1 MKVLVALSLALTTS
15 LLAQTPGPGVSSG
28 KHPFTFEDM
37 MKLKRVGAPVPSPD
51 GKWVVFDCEDG
62 DLEANTKISHLWIVP
77 AQGGESR
84 RLNPTPNH
92 EERPRFSPDGKK
104 LIWTSKAT
112 DPTQIWMC
120 DFDTSAG
127 ALVGRPHQVT
137 NISTGADGAIWS
149 PNGMN
154 IVFVST
160 VYPDCQDDAC
170 NKQRDDEQK
179 KSKVKAKIFTRL
191 FYRHW
196 NAYTEFKR
204 SHLFVVSAD
213 SSSTGILPVGTAGVS
228 PVESLSVS
236 SAASQTPDKMSGG
249 PTGKMPVLHTSE
261 PRDLTPGDHDVP
273 PFHLGGQD
281 MYAISPDG
289 QEVAYTSNIESEAGP
304 AFVEATST
312 NNDIFIVPMTGGN
325 RQSGSDPK
333 KISTSPGSDS
343 TPLYSPD
350 GKYIAWRSQARAGF
364 EADKWRLMLYDRQ
377 SGKTV
382 DVTQEFRGSVGSFA
396 WALSSTEI
404 FVSGEDH
411 GESPIFLLGS
421 EVGKATE
428 LLRVHADDLM
438 CSQNGNVLCFS
449 LASISA
455 PNEIACLPLHP
466 SELQI
471 GNEAPRKLTEFTVPF
486 GKVTV
491 THMND
496 ATLSQID
503 MQPLESFTFKGA
515 NDEEVQGFMVKPPGF
530 NQAKKYPLKFLIHG
544 GPQGA
549 WGNSWTY
556 RWNAELFAAP
566 SSPQSVGR
574 DFVEPK
580 SGTSPGGSTESRP
593 TKASSP
599 LANGATDGYVVVM
612 INFHGSTGY
621 GQKFTDSISGDWGGK
636 PYVDLMKGLDYVEK
650 TYPFIDKNREAAL
663 GASYGGYMA
672 NWLLGHTDRFKCMV
686 SHDGTFNT
694 ESAYGTTEELWFPE
708 WEFKGPPWK
717 QRELYRKWSPHLF
730 AEKFKTPTLVVHG
743 QNDYRLDVSE
753 GFQLFTTLQRLK
765 VPSKMLYFPDEGH
778 WVLKPQNSRL
788 WYKTVNDWVDQWC
801 K

>member
-51 GKWVVFDCEDG
+51 GKWVVFDAEDV

-92 EERPRFSPDGKK
+92 EERPRFSPDGKR

-120 DFDTSAG
+120 GFDPSAG
-127 ALVGRPHQVT
+127 ALVGQPHQLT
-137 NISTGADGAIWS
+137 NISTGADGGTWS
-149 PNGMN
+149 PDGQN
-154 IVFVST
+154 IVFVSA
-160 VYPDCQDDAC
+160 VYPDCKDDAC
-170 NKQRDDEQK
+170 NKQRDDELK
-179 KSKVKAKIFTRL
+179 KSQVKAKIFTRL
-191 FYRHW
+191 FFRHW

-204 SHLFVVSAD
+204 RHLFVVNANATTNSIAFQNLTALSRQVSESAGERSPATPAGPD
-213 SSSTGILPVGTAGVS
+213 SPI
-228 PVESLSVS
+228 
-236 SAASQTPDKMSGG
+236 KN
-249 PTGKMPVLHTSE
+249 E

-281 MYAISPDG
+281 MYTISPDG
-289 QEVAYTSNIESEAGP
+289 QEVAYTSNVDE
-304 AFVEATST
+304 VEATST
-312 NNDIFIVPMTGGN
+312 NNEIFIVPMTGGTS
-325 RQSGSDPK
+325 R
-333 KISTSPGSDS
+333 KISTSPGSDA

-364 EADKWRLMLYDRQ
+364 EADKWRLFVQDRQ
-377 SGKTV
+377 SGNTRDLSEKIAN
-382 DVTQEFRGSVGSFA
+382 SVGSFTWRA
-396 WALSSTEI
+396 DPLLIFFDVEDHGGSLLCAGSPDGSLFIQPDIFSSSEQRFDAPFHADD
-404 FVSGEDH
+404 FVSGRDCVYFSLNSVQAPSEVWRMVAPV
-411 GESPIFLLGS
+411 GKSMAMPAGSKTSPI
-421 EVGKATE
+421 
-428 LLRVHADDLM
+428 
-438 CSQNGNVLCFS
+438 
-449 LASISA
+449 
-455 PNEIACLPLHP
+455 
-466 SELQI
+466 
-471 GNEAPRKLTEFTVPF
+471 
-486 GKVTV
+486 
-491 THMND
+491 THVND
-496 ATLSQID
+496 ALLSQID

-515 NDEEVQGFMVKPPGF
+515 NNEEVQGFMVKPPGF
-530 NQAKKYPLKFLIHG
+530 DPNRKYPLKFLIHG

-549 WGNSWTY
+549 WGDSWTY
-556 RWNAELFAAP
+556 RWNAELFAA
-566 SSPQSVGR
+566 
-574 DFVEPK
+574 
-580 SGTSPGGSTESRP
+580 
-593 TKASSP
+593 
-599 LANGATDGYVVVM
+599 NGYVVVM

-636 PYVDLMKGLDYVEK
+636 PYIDLMKGLDYVEK

-672 NWLLGHTDRFKCMV
+672 NWLLGHTDRFKCIV

-717 QRELYRKWSPHLF
+717 QRDLYRKFSPHLF
-730 AEKFKTPTLVVHG
+730 ADKFKTPTLVVHG